1 MRAYAHTRARAN
13 TRAYWLLN
21 VNNQSVYA
29 EPVTSR
35 DVIGSASGLNFS
47 FQAFKLE
54 SRHEKKRSKKEK
66 KERAKQKRRMSKKI
80 K

>member
-54 SRHEKKRSKKEK
+54 SRHKKKKEHKREKKK
-66 KERAKQKRRMSKKI
+66 RAKQKGE
-80 K
+80 